1 MTEHNALRQ
10 AQSEVV
16 RMSQRMA
23 MGEMAASIV
32 HEINQPLAAIAANAD
47 AGQRWLSRERPD
59 IEEARAAFK
68 RIVGDSRRA
77 SAIIDEIR
85 LMFRHDGMTTAAL
98 DVNELIRE
106 VLSLLRGDLENH
118 RIGVDAAL
126 PDGLPRQLG
135 DIVVCPERAEADGT
149 PIALLLVHG
158 ALHLVGYDHEADNGD
173 MLRRQ
178 QAIFEGVEP
187 VAVRPS

>member
-1 MTEHNALRQ
+1 MTVQ
-10 AQSEVV
+10 VEVENRSGHAV
-16 RMSQRMA
+16 D
-23 MGEMAASIV
+23 E
-32 HEINQPLAAIAANAD
+32 D
-47 AGQRWLSRERPD
+47 A
-59 IEEARAAFK
+59 ARAAVAATL
-68 RIVGDSRRA
+68 RAEGVTAGEVGVVVVDPA
-77 SAIIDEIR
+77 D
-85 LMFRHDGMTTAAL
+85 MAAL
-98 DVNELIRE
+98 NSAHRGRDEPTD
-106 VLSLLRGDLENH
+106 VLSFPLDGRD
-118 RIGVDAAL
+118 AL

-178 QAIFEGVEP
+178 QAIFEEVEP

>member
-1 MTEHNALRQ
+1 MTVQVEVENRSGHAVDEDAARAAVAATLR
-10 AQSEVV
+10 AEGVTAGEVGV
-16 RMSQRMA
+16 VIVDLA
-23 MGEMAASIV
+23 EMAAL
-32 HEINQPLAAIAANAD
+32 N
-47 AGQRWLSRERPD
+47 
-59 IEEARAAFK
+59 
-68 RIVGDSRRA
+68 
-77 SAIIDEIR
+77 SAHRGRDEPT
-85 LMFRHDGMTTAAL
+85 D
-98 DVNELIRE
+98 
-106 VLSLLRGDLENH
+106 VLSFPLDGRD
-118 RIGVDAAL
+118 AL

-158 ALHLVGYDHEADNGD
+158 VLHLVGYDHEADNGD

>member
-1 MTEHNALRQ
+1 MTVQVDVENRSGHAVDEDAARAAVAATFQ
-10 AQSEVV
+10 AEGVTAGEVGV
-16 RMSQRMA
+16 VIVDLA
-23 MGEMAASIV
+23 EMAALNSA
-32 HEINQPLAAIAANAD
+32 HR
-47 AGQRWLSRERPD
+47 G
-59 IEEARAAFK
+59 RAEPT
-68 RIVGDSRRA
+68 D
-77 SAIIDEIR
+77 
-85 LMFRHDGMTTAAL
+85 
-98 DVNELIRE
+98 
-106 VLSLLRGDLENH
+106 VLSFPLDGRD
-118 RIGVDAAL
+118 AL

-135 DIVVCPERAEADGT
+135 DVVVCPERAEADGT

>member
-1 MTEHNALRQ
+1 MTVQVEVENRSGHAVDEDAARAAVAATLR
-10 AQSEVV
+10 AEGVTTGEVGV
-16 RMSQRMA
+16 VIVDLA
-23 MGEMAASIV
+23 EMAALNTA
-32 HEINQPLAAIAANAD
+32 HR
-47 AGQRWLSRERPD
+47 GR
-59 IEEARAAFK
+59 
-68 RIVGDSRRA
+68 
-77 SAIIDEIR
+77 DEPT
-85 LMFRHDGMTTAAL
+85 D
-98 DVNELIRE
+98 
-106 VLSLLRGDLENH
+106 VLSFPLDGRD
-118 RIGVDAAL
+118 AL

-135 DIVVCPERAEADGT
+135 DIVVCPERAAADGT

>member
-1 MTEHNALRQ
+1 MTVQVEVENRSGHAVDEDAARAAVAATLR
-10 AQSEVV
+10 AEGVTAGEVGV
-16 RMSQRMA
+16 VVVDPA
-23 MGEMAASIV
+23 EMAAL
-32 HEINQPLAAIAANAD
+32 N
-47 AGQRWLSRERPD
+47 
-59 IEEARAAFK
+59 
-68 RIVGDSRRA
+68 
-77 SAIIDEIR
+77 SAHRGRDEPT
-85 LMFRHDGMTTAAL
+85 D
-98 DVNELIRE
+98 
-106 VLSLLRGDLENH
+106 VLSFPLDGRD
-118 RIGVDAAL
+118 AL

>member
-1 MTEHNALRQ
+1 MTVQVEVENRSGHAVDEDAARAAVAATLR
-10 AQSEVV
+10 AEGFTTGEVGV
-16 RMSQRMA
+16 VIVDPA
-23 MGEMAASIV
+23 EMAAL
-32 HEINQPLAAIAANAD
+32 N
-47 AGQRWLSRERPD
+47 
-59 IEEARAAFK
+59 
-68 RIVGDSRRA
+68 
-77 SAIIDEIR
+77 SAHRGRDEPT
-85 LMFRHDGMTTAAL
+85 D
-98 DVNELIRE
+98 
-106 VLSLLRGDLENH
+106 VLSFPLDGCD
-118 RIGVDAAL
+118 AL

-135 DIVVCPERAEADGT
+135 DVVVCPERAEADGT